1 MKVQV
6 IVSLHVHDFD
16 KWHLV
21 FTEHGDVRRAHG
33 ALGHRVYRALDD
45 PRSVVVANDFETEA
59 GARAFLADPSLRDA
73 MDRAGVDR
81 PPVITL
87 CDTSEVVAY

>member
-16 KWHLV
+16 KWHV
-21 FTEHGDVRRAHG
+21 AFMEHGDARRKHH
-33 ALGHRVYRALDD
+33 ALGHRVYRSLDD
-45 PRSVVVANDFETEA
+45 PQTVIVTNDFADEE
-59 GARAFLADPSLRDA
+59 GARAFLADPGLREA

-81 PPVITL
+81 PPTITV
-87 CDTSEVVAY
+87 CDTAEVVAY